1 MMIVGNDI
9 ELKLKCVRTLIIYA
23 SFGFACISSS
33 EKFDDNSCIISTKS
47 IVNPCNRVTSM
58 WHERLGHPNHHVLQL
73 VLQHCKIPTSSKS
86 LNDFFSACAVGKS
99 HRLPSS
105 ESVYTSLDLV
115 YSNLWGPS
123 HVSSTNG
130 FLYYIT
136 FVGAYS
142 RFTWIYLLKSKSK
155 ILIIF
160 QKFKGMAEL
169 QFNFKIKSPN

>member
-1 MMIVGNDI
+1 
-9 ELKLKCVRTLIIYA
+9 
-23 SFGFACISSS
+23 
-33 EKFDDNSCIISTKS
+33 
-47 IVNPCNRVTSM
+47 
-58 WHERLGHPNHHVLQL
+58 
-73 VLQHCKIPTSSKS
+73 LQHCKIPTSSKS

-142 RFTWIYLLKSKSK
+142 RFTWIYLLKSKSE
-155 ILIIF
+155 ILNVF
-160 QKFKGMAEL
+160 QKFKGMTEL
-169 QFNFKIKSPN
+169 QFNFKIKSLQTDWGGEFRPFTSFLASCGIQHRLICPHTHHQNEVVE